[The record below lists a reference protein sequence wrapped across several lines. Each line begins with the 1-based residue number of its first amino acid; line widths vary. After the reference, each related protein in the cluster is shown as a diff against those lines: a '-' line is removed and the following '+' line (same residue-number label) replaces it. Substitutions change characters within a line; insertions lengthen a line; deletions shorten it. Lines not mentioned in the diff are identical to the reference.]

1 MDIPMDESPVQK
13 PKTAQNTIERKA
25 LKKKRTQAK
34 MDKNKIFVDDYD
46 ILDIKIFPEVLC
58 IAGKQM
64 LIVKTWELIE
74 KKKGQEIENKNH
86 AFHIKTLRIY
96 DNHNNEIES
105 ILTEQVDA
113 KISSKHF
120 YDTSIIQYENN
131 IYYFKRIYE
140 VLDEDD
146 KSKSKL
152 SAR

>member
-74 KKKGQEIENKNH
+74 KKKGFLQRH
-86 AFHIKTLRIY
+86 
-96 DNHNNEIES
+96 
-105 ILTEQVDA
+105 
-113 KISSKHF
+113 
-120 YDTSIIQYENN
+120 
-131 IYYFKRIYE
+131 E
-140 VLDEDD
+140 VL
-146 KSKSKL
+146 
-152 SAR
+152 